1 MSKYKISVIIPIYN
15 VEKYI
20 EETIKSIINQSIG
33 FENIELILI
42 NDGSPY
48 NEEEIC
54 LKYKKKYDNIKY
66 IKKEN
71 GGVSS
76 ARNEGIKI
84 ATGEYINFIDS
95 DDKFEKNAF
104 EKGCK
109 MLDNHPEIDIVGFRQ
124 KFFEATHGYHI
135 TDFRFDK
142 GDRIIDITKEHE
154 LLQLSAAAALIR
166 REAIKNILFD
176 EKLKYSEDAKFM
188 TEILFRRRKMKY
200 GVIASSNYLYRK
212 RKTRN
217 SSIQTQTLNKN
228 WYTLTLNEV
237 YKFTINLSKEI
248 FGKIIPY
255 AEYFVMYHL
264 QARINKSF
272 DVKMSKKEKEENNNI
287 IKELL
292 KEIDDYI
299 ILEQR
304 ILTIY
309 EKMQALNIKYNNK
322 TNEYYQIKDNK
333 LLFKNIE
340 ICNIHDLYTNLY
352 EIVDNNNEFIIKLEL
367 PENILKI
374 SKIQIKTNNRNLN
387 YDIKKVQIQQFN
399 NFENYAPEI
408 KSIEFRILKDET
420 NKIKVLV
427 NNEKIAIYGIKE
439 FRIITKSNLRYK
451 LLNYYVYITKNNL
464 IITRN
469 ILIKFYRFIIH
480 TTHMIIKHP
489 KQLELILLS
498 MLTNFKFRN
507 AKIAYLDNEGNVKK
521 YLEKNK
527 IKNIYKISDNKK
539 ENNLSKRSLKYKL
552 ILLNSKEIYV
562 SNNDKENRDIKYP
575 FGKSTK
581 IYVNKMQPNYYY
593 IDQYGNINKK
603 M

>member
-20 EETIKSIINQSIG
+20 EETIKSIINQTIG

-95 DDKFEKNAF
+95 DDKFEKDAF
-104 EKGCK
+104 RKGCE
-109 MLDNHPEIDIVGFRQ
+109 MLDNHPEIDVVGFRQ
-124 KFFEATHGYHI
+124 KFFEAAHGYHV
-135 TDFRFDK
+135 TDFRFDA

-154 LLQLSAAAALIR
+154 LLQLSAAASLIR
-166 REAIKNILFD
+166 REAIKDITFD

-188 TEILFRRRKMKY
+188 TEVLFKRKKMKY
-200 GVIASSNYLYRK
+200 GAIASSNYLYRK

-228 WYTLTLNEV
+228 WYTLTLKEV
-237 YKFTINLSKEI
+237 YVFVMELSKKM
-248 FGKIIPY
+248 FGKAIPY

-264 QARINKSF
+264 QSRINKSF
-272 DVKMSKKEKEENNNI
+272 DAKMTKDEKEENNNI
-287 IKELL
+287 IKSLL
-292 KEIDDYI
+292 DEIDDYI
-299 ILEQR
+299 ILEQK
-304 ILTIY
+304 IMSLY
-309 EKMQALNIKYNNK
+309 DKMQALNIKYNNK

-340 ICNIHDLYTNLY
+340 VCDISDIYTNLY
-352 EIVDNNNEFIIKLEL
+352 EIQDNNNEFIVKIEL
-367 PENILKI
+367 PENILNI
-374 SKIQIKTNNRNLN
+374 ANVQIKTNNRNLN
-387 YDIKKVQIQQFN
+387 YDIKEYKNEQ
-399 NFENYAPEI
+399 FENFIEYSPI
-408 KSIEFRILKDET
+408 MKSLEFRILKDET

-427 NNEKIAIYGIKE
+427 NNEKITICGIKE
-439 FRIITKSNLRYK
+439 FKIITKSNLRYK

-464 IITRN
+464 TITKN

-480 TTHMIIKHP
+480 ITHMIIKHP

-498 MLTNFKFRN
+498 MLANFKFRN

-521 YLEKNK
+521 YLEKNN

-539 ENNLSKRSLKYKL
+539 ENDLSKRSLKYKL

-593 IDQYGNINKK
+593 IDQNGNINKK